1 MSGPA
6 VQFIA
11 VLWAILEP
19 RFPVASGAVSL
30 EHDGRGE
37 AQKFGLQP
45 EQRVDTIGPPNHG
58 CNRPLTASAK
68 SRRVRKTERVCS
80 RPWEVGFVARF
91 GITSCSPNLFKMRFL
106 EHHNMTP
113 IKQLLQSVET
123 QKSVDL
129 DTVVAAKRQRAII
142 PSVCVRDGGMACLS
156 HRISVSSEAVRSG
169 CEYGATS
176 SRA

>member
-1 MSGPA
+1 MQVLSDPIA
-6 VQFIA
+6 QFIA
-11 VLWAILEP
+11 VHWAILES

-37 AQKFGLQP
+37 AQKFGLLP

-91 GITSCSPNLFKMRFL
+91 GMTSCSPNLF
-106 EHHNMTP
+106 NMHLGERNNMKP
-113 IKQLLQSVET
+113 VEELLQAAEAQT
-123 QKSVDL
+123 SVDQDRRL
-129 DTVVAAKRQRAII
+129 GPNRARRQEW
-142 PSVCVRDGGMACLS
+142 
-156 HRISVSSEAVRSG
+156 SSP
-169 CEYGATS
+169 
-176 SRA
+176 